1 MKDFRKQRRKTSH
14 FFALRLLTPFFL
26 LYAVFIGIEI
36 FIGQTQQNLTLLSFR
51 PSPLAFSPAPYPV
64 IRDVLGMQS
73 SSFVN
78 NIPSISAKAY
88 IVVDDRS
95 KVVVAAKNPNDVL
108 SMASTVKL
116 MTAVTG
122 LSYFKPY
129 DILTIKSV
137 QVSGSVV
144 GFTQGD
150 TFYFEDLL
158 YSLLL
163 PSGNDAAEAIA
174 DNYPGGKEAFV
185 AAMNENASLFH
196 LTNTYFVDPAGLE
209 EKNYS
214 TVFDLARLSSIVLKN
229 QEIAK
234 VVNTKRKIITNV
246 NQSKT
251 YVLDNLNK
259 LLGKEGVNG
268 IKTGFTDEALGVL
281 TTSQIINEHP
291 FIVVVMNSKERFAD
305 TEELL
310 RSVTQNV
317 AFFDLVSTSY

>member
-1 MKDFRKQRRKTSH
+1 MKDFRKKRRKTSH
-14 FFALRLLTPFFL
+14 FFVLRLFAPFFL

-36 FIGQTQQNLTLLSFR
+36 FINQTQQNLTLLSFR

-64 IRDVLGMQS
+64 VRDVLGMQS
-73 SSFVN
+73 TSFIN

-95 KVVVAAKNPNDVL
+95 KVVVAAKNPDDVL
-108 SMASTVKL
+108 SMASTAKL
-116 MTAVTG
+116 ITTLTG

-137 QVSGSVV
+137 RVSGSVV

-158 YSLLL
+158 YALLL
-163 PSGNDAAEAIA
+163 PSGNDAAYAIA

-196 LTNTYFVDPAGLE
+196 LTNTHFIDPAGLD

-214 TVFDLARLSSIVLKN
+214 TVSDLARLSSVILKN
-229 QEIAK
+229 QEIGK
-234 VVNTKRKIITNV
+234 IVNTKRKVITSV
-246 NQSKT
+246 DQSKT

-259 LLGKEGVNG
+259 LLGQEGVNG

-281 TTSQIINEHP
+281 TTSQIINGHP

-310 RSVTQNV
+310 RNVTQNV
-317 AFFDLVSTSY
+317 AFLNLASTSY